1 MATEERKIEVS
12 GLQPGMYVSRLDR
25 AWEGTPFLL
34 QGFLVESS
42 DDVATLS
49 RLCEH
54 VYIDVEQGLGV
65 PDAPRQMLARPAL
78 TAAAAPAHRGGGA
91 VERVGSPGAG
101 SLSASLERELPDA
114 AIALDHVAV
123 SAPRIIE
130 ALRAGEQVGPAE
142 VALAVEP
149 VVSSLVRNADAFFWL
164 EALRARGDYAY
175 SHAVNC
181 CALSVALGRQLG
193 LPDAM
198 LRDLAAGGLLLDIGM
213 TQMPVLDA
221 PAAHPFD
228 PDIAG
233 RMRPHVQAGVALYR
247 ASGGDNPV
255 VLAMLG
261 QHHERHDGSG
271 YPQGLA
277 GDGIDISA
285 RIAGIVD
292 SYDAMTS
299 TRPHHAAVSRHDALQ
314 AIYRERDRLYQDE
327 LIEQFMQCL
336 GIYPVGSLVELNSGE
351 VAVVMAQNPTRR
363 LRPVLML
370 LTDTGKALRD
380 HFRQVDLMF
389 ADRAGLPEATLA
401 VVRGLPA
408 GAFGLE
414 PSELYL

>member
-1 MATEERKIEVS
+1 
-12 GLQPGMYVSRLDR
+12 MYVSRLDR
-25 AWEGTPFLL
+25 EWEGTPFLL
-34 QGFLVESS
+34 QGFLVES
-42 DDVATLS
+42 DEDIATLS

-54 VYIDVEQGLGV
+54 VFIDIEQGLGLTDG
-65 PDAPRQMLARPAL
+65 PLRHLDRQLP
-78 TAAAAPAHRGGGA
+78 TAPAGPAPQHVAGEPVA
-91 VERVGSPGAG
+91 AGAG
-101 SLSASLERELPDA
+101 SLAAHLQRELPNA
-114 AIALDHVAV
+114 ALALDHVAT
-123 SAPRIIE
+123 SAARIID
-130 ALRAGEQVGPAE
+130 ALREGERVGPAE
-142 VALAVEP
+142 VAQAVEP
-149 VVSSLVRNADAFFWL
+149 VVASLVRNPDALFWL

-181 CALSVALGRQLG
+181 CALAVALGRQLG
-193 LPDAM
+193 LPDTM

-213 TQMPVLDA
+213 TQMPVVDT
-221 PAAHPFD
+221 PAVHPFD
-228 PDIAG
+228 PRIAE
-233 RMRPHVQAGVALYR
+233 RMRPHVAAGVALYR

-271 YPQGLA
+271 YPQGLV
-277 GDGIDISA
+277 GDQIDLAA

-299 TRPHHAAVSRHDALQ
+299 ARPHHAAVSRHDALQ
-314 AIYRERDRLYQDE
+314 AIYRDRDRLYQDE

-351 VAVVMAQNPTRR
+351 VAVVMAQNPARR

-370 LTDTGKALRD
+370 LTDAGKALRD
-380 HFRQVDLMF
+380 HFLQVDLMF
-389 ADRAGLPEATLA
+389 ADRARLPEASLA
-401 VVRGLPA
+401 VVRGLPS